1 MQEIIAPVAPEL
13 IEKELTPE
21 LFLRKA
27 NSGGTE
33 IYHFTAA
40 QAPNTMRELGRL
52 REEAFRDAGG
62 GTGLELDIDAF
73 DTSEHPYH
81 QLVVWDPAERLILG
95 GYRYIIPSRQG
106 FTLEDMATY
115 ELFDFSPEFI
125 DSYLPRAIE
134 LGRSF
139 VTVAY
144 QGTKLRR
151 KGMFAL
157 DNLWDGL
164 GAILRLN
171 PGIDY
176 FFGKVTMY
184 TTYHPEARNAL
195 MYFLR
200 KHFPDKD
207 RLVFPRQPLEMHIDS
222 ERLAQLFCGE
232 SFREDF
238 EHIVAE
244 TKRLGEYV
252 PPLIK
257 SYMSLSATM
266 RVFGTS
272 INPDFGGVEETG
284 ILVTVDDI
292 YDEKKQ
298 RHIDTFNPDRGMR
311 MGVS

>member
-1 MQEIIAPVAPEL
+1 MQDIIAPVAPEL

-21 LFLRKA
+21 LFLRRA
-27 NSGGTE
+27 NNGGTD

-62 GTGLELDIDAF
+62 GTGLEMDIDAF
-73 DTSEHPYH
+73 DTSDHPYH
-81 QLVVWDPAERLILG
+81 QLIVWDPVERLILG
-95 GYRYIIPSRQG
+95 GYRYIIPSREG
-106 FTLEDMATY
+106 FSLEDMATY
-115 ELFDFSPEFI
+115 ELFDFSQEFI
-125 DSYLPRAIE
+125 DDYLPKTIE

-151 KGMFAL
+151 KGMYAL

-164 GAILRLN
+164 GAILKLN
-171 PGIDY
+171 PGIEY

-184 TTYHPEARNAL
+184 TNYNPEARNAL
-195 MYFLR
+195 MYFLNKR
-200 KHFPDKD
+200 FPDKD
-207 RLVFPRQPLEMHIDS
+207 RLVFPREPLEMNMNLVK
-222 ERLAQLFCGE
+222 LAKLFCGKT
-232 SFREDF
+232 FREDF
-238 EHIVAE
+238 ERIVSE
-244 TKRLGEYV
+244 THRLGERV

-257 SYMSLSATM
+257 SYMNLSATL

-272 INPDFGGVEETG
+272 INPEFGGVEETG

-292 YDEKKQ
+292 HEDKKE
-298 RHIDTFNPDRGMR
+298 RHIDTFNPDHGMR
-311 MGVS
+311 MGIS